1 MATFVFDIDGTICNT
16 VDGNY
21 VDATPIMHRIEKINE
36 LYDTGNIIIFHT
48 ARGMGSSKNNVEA
61 AKRMWRDLTLKQ
73 LSQWNIRFHDLFFGK
88 PSGDIYIDDKGLSD
102 ITFFK
107 DSL

>member
-16 VDGNY
+16 IGSNY
-21 VDATPIMHRIEKINE
+21 VDATPIMYRIEKINE
-36 LYDTGNIIIFHT
+36 LFDAGNIIIFHT
-48 ARGMGSSKNNVEA
+48 ARGMGSSANNAEA
-61 AKRMWRDLTLKQ
+61 AKKMWLDLTLKQ

-102 ITFFK
+102 FTFFK
-107 DSL
+107 DSH